1 MTSEDA
7 LTVLSHLAYD
17 KVERDKVFNLSPYVG
32 VERGDRT
39 ITLDGDFTADELEAF
54 LAIMRPEPQ
63 KET

>member
-17 KVERDKVFNLSPYVG
+17 KVERNKVFNLSPYVG
-32 VERGDRT
+32 VERGDET

-54 LAIMRPEPQ
+54 LAIMRPEAR
-63 KET
+63 